1 MLITWN
7 TVASSVGTAGTS
19 CQMHWCH
26 ITAVSQ
32 NKNLIS
38 WIRLLLYRSSG
49 VFTQV
54 QREREKKKIYS
65 LNKCRTAYC
74 ISIIIVC
81 THKKKLTFWYFPGF
95 IISWSLLKNGKHQ
108 ILKRD
113 LVGEGENVCV
123 FFPAFQGS
131 LVAEILNINSAQIQH
146 IWEIFH
152 LAYQVARIQNC
163 QNTLHKLLIK
173 LNFTPRWQRTHTA
186 SCRMLMG

>member
-65 LNKCRTAYC
+65 LNKCHTAYC

-123 FFPAFQGS
+123 FFSCLPRQLGSWDFEYKFSTNPAHLG
-131 LVAEILNINSAQIQH
+131 NIPSGISSCKNSELSKH
-146 IWEIFH
+146 ITQT
-152 LAYQVARIQNC
+152 AY
-163 QNTLHKLLIK
+163 
-173 LNFTPRWQRTHTA
+173 
-186 SCRMLMG
+186 